1 MGPNMSVLKTNA
13 EPNAQTAIGAA
24 NAGVLYYEMS
34 EHHANHSA
42 SSSAS
47 NNANNTS
54 ATSTSSRV
62 NSATSSSFRG
72 GSGSAGLTSENTLS
86 TGGSLKKDQLM
97 SGVKLSAAGEG
108 KAEKEAVK
116 QQIPVKLSSKLS
128 VSGGGSGGGGS
139 LLKEKSSKKM
149 SSVVSLGKV
158 SARNRLCKFFQ
169 WTLVRVSRLEFRI
182 FSPILLVCRF
192 SWCRFNY

>member
-128 VSGGGSGGGGS
+128 VSGGGSSGGGS

-158 SARNRLCKFFQ
+158 SVKNELSGFIQ
-169 WTLVRVSRLEFRI
+169 WTHI
-182 FSPILLVCRF
+182 RF
-192 SWCRFNY
+192 SVDYVLRFSSILVLVS